1 MNIPKNVL
9 SIPALP
15 IIQSEVIS
23 MSPLFEGKRHDGYI
37 NMLLS
42 FVREEKTRQD
52 VDTYLAENGIN
63 IEENPEYTIFTGEP
77 RNEQAVACA
86 AYIATSVL
94 IDPNLAEF
102 LEPTGQKNK
111 ANEPEFKINHEKL
124 NKSLSTKLAVALT
137 NADIFALIAKELQQK
152 ANLTVEEYR
161 KEVRRLFE
169 LLAKTYLDRVQQHF
183 TANLTFSL
191 LQMQNGQFAFDCS
204 NGYLFSFDVRGL
216 TLQLGGIN
224 WYGHGQLLGNDY
236 KIDIAYFSQEI
247 NELFTSTE

>member
-15 IIQSEVIS
+15 IIQREVIS
-23 MSPLFEGKRHDGYI
+23 MSPLFEDKRHDGYI

-42 FVREEKTRQD
+42 FVRNEKTRKE
-52 VDTYLAENGIN
+52 VDAYLAENGIN
-63 IEENPEYTIFTGEP
+63 IEKSPEYALFAGEP

-102 LEPTGQKNK
+102 LEATGQRNK

-124 NKSLSTKLAVALT
+124 NKSLATKLAVALT
-137 NADIFALIAKELQQK
+137 NADVFALIAKELKQK
-152 ANLTVEEYR
+152 SNLTVEEYR
-161 KEVRRLFE
+161 QETRRIFEV
-169 LLAKTYLDRVQQHF
+169 LAKTYLDRVQQHYSAEF
-183 TANLTFSL
+183 TYSL
-191 LQMQNGQFAFDCS
+191 LQMQNGQFAFSCS

-224 WYGHGQLLGNDY
+224 WYGYGQLLGNDY
-236 KIDIAYFSQEI
+236 NIDIAYFDKQVD
-247 NELFTSTE
+247 ELLNTIK